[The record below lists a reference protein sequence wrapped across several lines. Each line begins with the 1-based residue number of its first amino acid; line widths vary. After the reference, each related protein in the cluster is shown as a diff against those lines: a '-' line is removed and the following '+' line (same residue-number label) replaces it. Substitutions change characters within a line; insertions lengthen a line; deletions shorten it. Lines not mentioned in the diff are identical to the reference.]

1 MSKLRTLVGY
11 LSIAGAFVLSAPAVA
26 MHPAASPNLGTPIHS
41 GSADRAVILTDD
53 KKSVSVDGGETIKFV
68 VNGQSFLWKFDTFNS
83 IKFSFDFD
91 RIAPQSVAP
100 DRPIRVY
107 VAPDPSV
114 ISG

>member
-1 MSKLRTLVGY
+1 MGKLRTLVGY
-11 LSIAGAFVLSAPAVA
+11 FSIAGAFVLSTPASA

-41 GSADRAVILTDD
+41 GSADRAVVLTDD
-53 KKSVSVDGGETIKFV
+53 TKYVSVDGGETIKFL

-83 IKFSFDFD
+83 IKFSFGLD
-91 RIAPQSVAP
+91 RIAPQGVVP